1 MRAPCSCAMLILG
14 GSKNGLS
21 YIWLGFSVVVGIVA
35 TKRNRSGALWFFL
48 SLIFSP
54 LLAGLFV
61 LALGDSKPP
70 SRYHAGQFVETEPR
84 SKTFGPILEKK
95 CPDCAEIVKA
105 DARICR
111 FCRHEFA

>member
-1 MRAPCSCAMLILG
+1 MGFFIF
-14 GSKNGLS
+14 
-21 YIWLGFSVVVGIVA
+21 WVGFSVVVGIA
-35 TKRNRSGALWFFL
+35 ASKRNRSGALWFFL

-70 SRYHAGQFVETEPR
+70 SRYHPGQFVEAEPR
-84 SKTFGPILEKK
+84 PKTFGPILEKK

-111 FCRHEFA
+111 FCRHEFV